1 MGKLKTL
8 IDLMKNKDT
17 RELKIAF
24 MQNLSAVGISHLIPD
39 KMYLNMWHKA
49 MYGRKIDFKNPKTFT
64 EKLQWL
70 KLYNRNPEDVKLV
83 DKFAVKKYMADK
95 IGDEYIIPNLGV
107 WDSVD
112 EIDLDSLPER
122 FVLKCTHD
130 SGSVVICRDKS
141 KFDFEAAKSKLNRK
155 MKKSLF
161 WLMREWHYKMLKPR
175 IIAEQYMENT
185 DMNLNELRDYK
196 FYCFNGEAKYLYVSE
211 GLENHATAKISFLTL
226 DWDFADFGRSDFS
239 PFTELPEKPKAYEKM
254 LELAN
259 RLSKGHPF
267 LRVDLYEING
277 KIYFSEFTFF
287 PAGGF
292 MMFQPLESDYK
303 LGELIDLSE
312 K

>member
-8 IDLMKNKDT
+8 IDLMRKSDK
-17 RELKIAF
+17 RELKVAF
-24 MQNLSAVGISHLIPD
+24 MQNLSGMKISHIIPD
-39 KMYLNMWHKA
+39 KKYLNMWHKA
-49 MYGRKIDFKNPKTFT
+49 MYGKKINFKNPKTFT

-70 KLYNRNPEDVKLV
+70 KLYNRNLEDVKLV
-83 DKFAVKKYMADK
+83 DKYEAKKYIADR
-95 IGDEYIIPNLGV
+95 IGEEYIIPNIGV

-112 EIDLDSLPER
+112 EIDLNSLPDR

-141 KFDFEAAKSKLNRK
+141 KFDFEAAKAKLDRK

-161 WLMREWHYKMLKPR
+161 WLMREWHYKKLKPR

-185 DMNLNELRDYK
+185 DMNLKELRDYK

-211 GLENHATAKISFLTL
+211 GLENHATAKISFLNL
-226 DWDFADFGRSDFS
+226 DWSFADFGRSDFA

-259 RLSKGHPF
+259 QLSKGHAF

-277 KIYFSEFTFF
+277 KIYFSELTFF

-292 MMFQPLESDYK
+292 MPFDTLESDCK
-303 LGELIDLSE
+303 LGELIEL
-312 K
+312 